1 MKPTA
6 AHKVPP
12 LGAARTAGAI
22 LPSLPAVRIDMFL
35 RLMPV
40 LILLATT
47 APLQAAQPVY
57 RAFQDWV
64 VACDN
69 LAHCQMQ
76 AATDHNSLF
85 LTLRREAGPTGAL
98 ELRLE
103 AGREI
108 RPGALRLDGQPL
120 RLDASGWQH
129 SRGDGY
135 AELVTDDPVTARA
148 FLQAIRNGD
157 RLHVGEDEQAPVLSL
172 AGISAALLLL
182 DEAQGRLDNVT
193 ALLRTGN
200 EPASAVPPAAAPP
213 RLHPAPP
220 SPPAIEP
227 ALAKRL
233 VAAARHHHADQ
244 LDARECLVEPEAA
257 FDTVV
262 PLGQQEALVM
272 LECWRGAYQ
281 ASFLLFR
288 TPLQAPEHSRRI
300 SLPLPLALGEP
311 GRERDR
317 VDEFVHAGYDPVRG
331 VLSHFAKGRG
341 LADCGRSAS
350 WVFDGDDFQLQSLHY
365 LGRCSGGHPGDW
377 PRLWVT
383 QDTPREP

>member
-1 MKPTA
+1 
-6 AHKVPP
+6 
-12 LGAARTAGAI
+12 
-22 LPSLPAVRIDMFL
+22 
-35 RLMPV
+35 
-40 LILLATT
+40 
-47 APLQAAQPVY
+47 
-57 RAFQDWV
+57 
-64 VACDN
+64 
-69 LAHCQMQ
+69 
-76 AATDHNSLF
+76 
-85 LTLRREAGPTGAL
+85 
-98 ELRLE
+98 
-103 AGREI
+103 
-108 RPGALRLDGQPL
+108 
-120 RLDASGWQH
+120 
-129 SRGDGY
+129 
-135 AELVTDDPVTARA
+135 
-148 FLQAIRNGD
+148 AIRNGD

-200 EPASAVPPAAAPP
+200 EPASAVPAAAAPP

-300 SLPLPLALGEP
+300 
-311 GRERDR
+311 
-317 VDEFVHAGYDPVRG
+317 
-331 VLSHFAKGRG
+331 
-341 LADCGRSAS
+341 
-350 WVFDGDDFQLQSLHY
+350 
-365 LGRCSGGHPGDW
+365 
-377 PRLWVT
+377 
-383 QDTPREP
+383 